1 MVSKVHQKMNRGDK
15 SLNSNYKNFVKA
27 KAIEAENKKRLLKI
41 NPRLDNKSGIYFL
54 TRIDENGIQY
64 FYIGQAVHI
73 IQRMCS
79 HLTGYQHI
87 DLSIKKRGFFSADNP
102 YGWMINFIHYP
113 ADKLD
118 EMEQFWILE
127 YTKKGYQ
134 CRYNKT
140 SGSQGEG
147 KEKINEFKPA
157 KGYRDGIQQGKKLLA
172 RELSHIIETHLQVSL
187 KPEKQSNKVS
197 IRAFE
202 KFQNLIDEKT
212 YE

>member
-1 MVSKVHQKMNRGDK
+1 MNRGDK

-87 DLSIKKRGFFSADNP
+87 DLSIKKRGFFSKDNP
-102 YGWMINFIHYP
+102 YGWAISFLHYP

-157 KGYRDGIQQGKKLLA
+157 KGYRDGIQQGKKTLA
-172 RELSHIIETHLQVSL
+172 RELSHIIDTHLQVSL
-187 KPEKQSNKVS
+187 KPEKQGNKVS

-212 YE
+212 YEKES

>member
-1 MVSKVHQKMNRGDK
+1 M
-15 SLNSNYKNFVKA
+15 
-27 KAIEAENKKRLLKI
+27 KI
-41 NPRLDNKSGIYFL
+41 NPKLDNGSGIYFL
-54 TRIDENGIQY
+54 TRVDENGIPF

-87 DLSIKKRGFFSADNP
+87 DLSIKKRGFYSEDNP
-102 YGWMINFIHYP
+102 FGWKINFIHYP
-113 ADKLD
+113 PEQLDK
-118 EMEQFWILE
+118 MEQFWILE

-157 KGYRDGIQQGKKLLA
+157 KGYRDGIRQGKITLA
-172 RELSHIIETHLQVSL
+172 RSRPSSLPLSYSRILFMPVFEASL
-187 KPEKQSNKVS
+187 SYVIKNQSLLFFTLFNS
-197 IRAFE
+197 NQFIRPVRTRTM
-202 KFQNLIDEKT
+202 KHD
-212 YE
+212 